1 MMIQNIYLG
10 LDLGT
15 TVLKLTAI
23 DNSGRILDTKSKEL
37 SINTPASNWAEE
49 SPAVWFETFKEL
61 FESISTTV
69 ALEHVKGIGLSGQMH
84 GLITYDKN
92 MKVLRPAIIWADKRS
107 SHEVEKI
114 NELIGTKKI
123 YDITGNPLFTGF
135 LLPSLMWLKKHES
148 PLFKKIEKISSPKDY
163 IAYKLTGNLFCEP
176 TDALATAAFDYKKN
190 NWAFDL
196 LNKIGIDK
204 ELFPEIIPTS
214 KPYGQTTK
222 VIAKVL
228 GIPEGIPVYGGSD
241 QSMAAMGCGLI
252 SEGNGFVAI
261 STGGQFL
268 VCAEKGKIDKERR
281 LHTLNHAVD
290 NKGLYMA
297 ATLSA
302 GNSLKWLKSNIIRQ
316 LDTSYDSF
324 IKGVENIPPGTD
336 GLFFFPF
343 LAGERTPYFNPY
355 LKGAFVG
362 LSLNHTQLH
371 MARAIME
378 GVSYSFR
385 ECLEAFEDLKMP
397 INEIILSGGGT
408 KNPTWRQMIVD
419 VLNKPAYTI
428 NIEDH
433 SPYGAAVFAK
443 FATEG
448 FEGLEA
454 FYKKALITSRKLHP
468 ITKNVQVYNKLY
480 ETYKAHAKYLDKTF
494 IS

>member
-1 MMIQNIYLG
+1 MNSNIYLG

-23 DNSGRILDTKSKEL
+23 DDSGRIIDTKSKEL
-37 SINTPASNWAEE
+37 SISTPTPGFAEE
-49 SPAVWFETFKEL
+49 FPLVWFDTFKEL
-61 FESISTTV
+61 FENISTTV
-69 ALEHVKGIGLSGQMH
+69 PMENVKAIALSGQMH

-107 SHEVEKI
+107 AQEVEKI
-114 NELIGTKKI
+114 NDLIGTKKI
-123 YDITGNPLFTGF
+123 YDLTGNPLFTGF
-135 LLPSLMWLKKHES
+135 LLPSLLWLRKHE
-148 PLFKKIEKISSPKDY
+148 PEVFKTIQKISSPKDY
-163 IAYKLTGNLFCEP
+163 IAYRFTGNLLCEP

-190 NWAFDL
+190 NWAYNL
-196 LNKIGIDK
+196 LKEIGIDK
-204 ELFPEIIPTS
+204 DLFPQIIPTS
-214 KPYGQTTK
+214 KPYGVTTK
-222 VIAKVL
+222 EIAKLL
-228 GIPEGIPVYGGSD
+228 GIPEGIPVYGASD
-241 QSMAAMGCGLI
+241 QAMAAMGCGLI

-268 VCAEKGKIDKERR
+268 LCAKKGIIDKKHR

-324 IKGVENIPPGTD
+324 IKGVENIQPGTD

-355 LKGAFVG
+355 LKGAFIG
-362 LSLNHTQLH
+362 LSLNHNQLH

-385 ECLEAFEDLKMP
+385 ECLEAFEDLHMP

-448 FEGLEA
+448 FEGLET
-454 FYKKALITSRKLHP
+454 FYKKAITKSRKINP
-468 ITKNVQVYNKLY
+468 IKKNVGKYSELFKS
-480 ETYKAHAKYLDKTF
+480 YKKYAEHLNQQF